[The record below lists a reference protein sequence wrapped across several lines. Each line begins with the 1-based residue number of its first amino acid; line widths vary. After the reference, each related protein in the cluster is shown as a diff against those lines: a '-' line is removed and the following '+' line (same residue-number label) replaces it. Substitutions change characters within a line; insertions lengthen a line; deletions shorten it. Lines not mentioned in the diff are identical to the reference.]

1 MFRRKALKKIQS
13 FLKNIFQK
21 QKKDKRKKHQICR
34 LTFSFFQYKLLLANL
49 E

>member
-1 MFRRKALKKIQS
+1 VFRRKALKKNTV
-13 FLKNIFQK
+13 FFKKYLLKTE
-21 QKKDKRKKHQICR
+21 KDKRKKHQICR